1 MPSILDEFA
10 PITYNYSFFHLIFAL
25 ASMYIA
31 MLMTGWGS
39 QVRDVGGAQWGISAV
54 PGYVPAGSPNC
65 CPSPS
70 ALPLPFTCY
79 TAAPRPCTAALPP
92 HPLSTPPLQAQDQDR
107 IDVGWASVWVKTAAQ
122 WVTSI
127 LYCWT
132 LIAPALFPGRQDP
145 GSIRTLPGWACR
157 PSLRSAYQ

>member
-1 MPSILDEFA
+1 M
-10 PITYNYSFFHLIFAL
+10 
-25 ASMYIA
+25 
-31 MLMTGWGS
+31 GW
-39 QVRDVGGAQWGISAV
+39 A
-54 PGYVPAGSPNC
+54 
-65 CPSPS
+65 S
-70 ALPLPFTCY
+70 ALPPLT
-79 TAAPRPCTAALPP
+79 PCTAALPP

-145 GSIRTLPGWACR
+145 GSIHTLPGWANGPAFRRASGPACL
-157 PSLRSAYQ
+157 SLSI